1 MAGALRKDVTLKTT
15 HQFLSALFSDDI
27 HAKRVYSLANA
38 TLGVISS
45 ASLAVNSIGQGL
57 ALARGRLPK
66 HAIKQ
71 VDRLLSN
78 PGIDV
83 DEFSKRWVA
92 HAVGPRLKIVVAMD
106 WTDFD
111 ADNHATI
118 MLSLV
123 SRHGR
128 STPLVWLTVD
138 KATLK
143 NHRNAYEYRVLVQ
156 LAEALPADV
165 QVLIVADRGLG
176 DQKLYQVLT
185 EELKFDYLIRF
196 RGNIAVT
203 SAEGETRPAAD
214 WVGAGGRPRTLRN
227 AFVTADGY
235 QVGTVVCVHAK
246 DMKEPWCLAAST
258 TTETAK
264 QLMTTCGKRWGIES
278 GFRDTKDL
286 RFGMGM
292 ASIRVSTP
300 ERRDRL
306 WLLNALAVVLLTLLG
321 AAGEA
326 LGYDRHL
333 KSNTSK
339 KRTHSLFRQG
349 AMLYD
354 LIPMMPQPRLRP
366 LIERFGAMLLEI
378 PAFAGVY
385 GVI

>member
-1 MAGALRKDVTLKTT
+1 MAKVRKGITFEAT
-15 HQFLSALFSDDI
+15 HQFLSALFSEDV

-45 ASLAVNSIGQGL
+45 ASLAVNTIGQGL
-57 ALARGRLPK
+57 ALARGRLTK

-78 PGIDV
+78 SGIDV
-83 DEFSKRWVA
+83 DDLLKRWVP
-92 HAVGPRLKIVVAMD
+92 HVVGQRPNIVVAMD

-111 ADNHATI
+111 DDNQATI
-118 MLSLV
+118 MLALV
-123 SRHGR
+123 SSHGR

-143 NHRNAYEYRVLVQ
+143 SHRNAYEYRALVQ
-156 LAEALPADV
+156 LAEVLPADV
-165 QVLIVADRGLG
+165 KVLIVADRGFG
-176 DQKLYQVLT
+176 DQKLYRVLT
-185 EELKFDYLIRF
+185 DELKFDYLIRF

-203 SAEGETRPAAD
+203 SAEGATRPAAD
-214 WVGAGGRPRTLRN
+214 WIGVGGRPRTLRN

-246 DMKEPWCLAAST
+246 DMKESWCLAAST
-258 TTETAK
+258 TTQTAK
-264 QLMTTCGKRWGIES
+264 QLMTTYAKRWGIES

-306 WLLNALAVVLLTLLG
+306 WLLNAFAVVLLTLLG

-339 KRTHSLFRQG
+339 QRTHSLFRQG
-349 AMLYD
+349 AMLYE
-354 LIPMMPQPRLRP
+354 LIPMMPEPRLRP
-366 LIERFGAMLLEI
+366 LVERFGAMLLEI

-385 GVI
+385 GTI

>member
-1 MAGALRKDVTLKTT
+1 MAVALRKDITLKTT
-15 HQFLSALFSDDI
+15 HQFLSALFSEDI

-92 HAVGPRLKIVVAMD
+92 YAVGPRPKIVVAMD

-111 ADNHATI
+111 ADNQATI

-165 QVLIVADRGLG
+165 KVLIVADRGFG

-214 WVGAGGRPRTLRN
+214 WVGVGGRPRTLRN

-258 TTETAK
+258 TDTAK
-264 QLMTTCGKRWGIES
+264 QLMTTYGKRWGIES

-292 ASIRVSTP
+292 ASIHVSTP

-306 WLLNALAVVLLTLLG
+306 WLLNAFAVVLLTLLG

-339 KRTHSLFRQG
+339 QRTHSLFRQG
-349 AMLYD
+349 AMLYE
-354 LIPMMPQPRLRP
+354 LIPTMPEPRLRP

-378 PAFAGVY
+378 PVFAGVY
-385 GVI
+385 GTI

>member
-1 MAGALRKDVTLKTT
+1 MGLRKDITLKTT
-15 HQFLSALFSDDI
+15 HQFLSALFSEDI

-83 DEFSKRWVA
+83 DELSKRWIA
-92 HAVGPRLKIVVAMD
+92 HAVGPRPKIVAALD

-111 ADNHATI
+111 ADDQATI

-123 SRHGR
+123 TNHGR

-165 QVLIVADRGLG
+165 KVLVVADRGFG

-214 WVGAGGRPRTLRN
+214 WVGVGGRPRTLRN
-227 AFVTADGY
+227 ALVTADGY

-258 TTETAK
+258 TTDTAK
-264 QLMTTCGKRWGIES
+264 QLMTTYGKRWSIES

-306 WLLNALAVVLLTLLG
+306 WLLNAFAVVLLTLLG

-339 KRTHSLFRQG
+339 QRTHSLFRQG
-349 AMLYD
+349 AMLYE
-354 LIPMMPQPRLRP
+354 LIPTMPEPRLRP
-366 LIERFGAMLLEI
+366 LIERFGSMLLEI
-378 PAFAGVY
+378 PMFAGVY
-385 GVI
+385 GTI

>member
-1 MAGALRKDVTLKTT
+1 MGLRKDITLKTT
-15 HQFLSALFSDDI
+15 HQFLSALFSEDI

-83 DEFSKRWVA
+83 DELSKRWIA
-92 HAVGPRLKIVVAMD
+92 HAVGPRPKIVVALD

-111 ADNHATI
+111 ADNQATI
-118 MLSLV
+118 MLRWSPTMA
-123 SRHGR
+123 GR
-128 STPLVWLTVD
+128 RPWCPLVWLTVD

-165 QVLIVADRGLG
+165 KVLVVADRGFG

-214 WVGAGGRPRTLRN
+214 WVGVGGRPRTFRN

-258 TTETAK
+258 TTDTAK
-264 QLMTTCGKRWGIES
+264 QLMTTYGKRWSIES

-306 WLLNALAVVLLTLLG
+306 WLLNAFAVVLLTLLG

-339 KRTHSLFRQG
+339 QRTHSLFRQG
-349 AMLYD
+349 AMLYE
-354 LIPMMPQPRLRP
+354 LIPTIQN
-366 LIERFGAMLLEI
+366 
-378 PAFAGVY
+378 PACGL
-385 GVI
+385 